1 MEKWGTCFWNM
12 NDIHPDDVGE
22 FEKFG
27 ENQSFQEIVR
37 FVEEEETYI
46 KVDNGEHIFRIKSKL
61 FHEITAPK
69 FLIGE
74 EVIVESQ
81 GEKKNAIILCD
92 KWHFKQEEHFYF
104 VSVNGKKRTRRYFE
118 SEIERVEEI

>member
-69 FLIGE
+69 FLVGE

-92 KWHFKQEEHFYF
+92 KWHFKQ
-104 VSVNGKKRTRRYFE
+104 
-118 SEIERVEEI
+118 